1 MATIEVK
8 NYQQKFKNFSLKN
21 VNFKV
26 NSGTLHALIGESGS
40 GKSVIIKSII
50 GALPT
55 YKGKIL
61 IDNYKATK
69 SKAKLKL
76 GFSTNLE
83 EFPSELT
90 AYKFLNLLGDLS
102 SIPKNYLQYNIKN
115 LMIYFGLWEHRH
127 KKLKSYSSGMK
138 NRIMIIHSM
147 INNPAIMIFDEPGAN
162 LDYKNRVRFYHFLM
176 LQKQLGKTIFLT
188 THMIDELESIID
200 DCTIISD
207 GKMLYSGTYDLF
219 RQHSD
224 YCIKVSNNKLLL
236 KYFQANNISFIYHAE
251 NEEFI
256 ATMDYN
262 MNMNEFFAYTLQNN
276 VIVIYLKEIKND
288 LAQLKLKL
296 ARLGYLQ
303 EKSHINQQQSKKEK
317 KKHEKII
324 KYARRHRTS

>member
-1 MATIEVK
+1 MVTIEVK

-50 GALPT
+50 GALPN

-61 IDNYKATK
+61 IDNYKATR

-102 SIPKNYLQYNIKN
+102 SIPKSYLQYNIKN
-115 LMIYFGLWEHRH
+115 LMLYFGLWEHRH

-162 LDYKNRVRFYHFLM
+162 LDYKNRVRFYQFLM

-188 THMIDELESIID
+188 THMIDELEAIID

-207 GKMLYSGTYDLF
+207 GQMLYSGSYDLF

-224 YCIKVSNNKLLL
+224 YRIRVSNNELLI
-236 KYFQANNISFIYHAE
+236 KYFQTNNISFIYNAE
-251 NEEFI
+251 SEEFI
-256 ATMDYN
+256 ATMEYN
-262 MNMNEFFAYTLQNN
+262 MNMNDFFLYTLQNKLL
-276 VIVIYLKEIKND
+276 VIYLKEIKND

-296 ARLGYLQ
+296 ARLGYFQ
-303 EKSHINQQQSKKEK
+303 EKPHIKQPQAKKEK
-317 KKHEKII
+317 RNEKII
-324 KYARRHRTS
+324 KHFRRHRTS